1 MYDKEIKVANKI
13 LSFDDLMDIFARMQE
28 RLIYYQKIYKSEEL
42 KNKVLD
48 YRYQEWTFKDTGS
61 SLKFNINFYD
71 NTEIKFD
78 NYTNFITVF
87 QNRLD
92 EIKNI
97 YVSFRLNYDTRR
109 PNSSTQYYN
118 QYITLWIYEYKMD
131 ITLNL
136 SSEDKKIDDVYE
148 LIQNKILNAP
158 IKYDE
163 TIKKKSTIISTVGFA
178 IGFIPGIIL
187 CILLLF
193 VPSLRV
199 IFSASYVLFPI
210 LSLIISYAIGSTCC
224 TGKIEG
230 LYKPLVP
237 DKKYISYEKGYK
249 DDIDKYIETSE
260 ILIGKNIDNLKNRKE
275 IMNDYNKYKKY
286 IPYEI
291 GVLILLSIIVIF
303 LK

>member
-118 QYITLWIYEYKMD
+118 QYITLWI
-131 ITLNL
+131 
-136 SSEDKKIDDVYE
+136 
-148 LIQNKILNAP
+148 
-158 IKYDE
+158 
-163 TIKKKSTIISTVGFA
+163 
-178 IGFIPGIIL
+178 
-187 CILLLF
+187 
-193 VPSLRV
+193 
-199 IFSASYVLFPI
+199 
-210 LSLIISYAIGSTCC
+210 
-224 TGKIEG
+224 
-230 LYKPLVP
+230 
-237 DKKYISYEKGYK
+237 
-249 DDIDKYIETSE
+249 
-260 ILIGKNIDNLKNRKE
+260 
-275 IMNDYNKYKKY
+275 
-286 IPYEI
+286 
-291 GVLILLSIIVIF
+291 
-303 LK
+303 